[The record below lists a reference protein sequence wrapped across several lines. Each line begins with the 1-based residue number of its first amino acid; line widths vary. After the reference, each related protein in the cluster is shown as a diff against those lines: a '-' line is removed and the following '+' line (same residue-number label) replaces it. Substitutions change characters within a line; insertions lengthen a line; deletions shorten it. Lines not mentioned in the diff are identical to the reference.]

1 MRLDLDY
8 VILAELHL
16 LLRITD
22 VLLTN
27 LLDDAMETV
36 QKEDYVYILHF
47 PLCVHFT
54 HRVCKI
60 THLDSITQHVC
71 SFYAPCCVILHTSV

>member
-1 MRLDLDY
+1 MWLDLDY
-8 VILAELHL
+8 VILDELHL

-36 QKEDYVYILHF
+36 QKENNLKSF
-47 PLCVHFT
+47 GMEKGT
-54 HRVCKI
+54 HTLKNGV
-60 THLDSITQHVC
+60 
-71 SFYAPCCVILHTSV
+71 

>member
-36 QKEDYVYILHF
+36 QKENNLKSF
-47 PLCVHFT
+47 GMEKGT
-54 HRVCKI
+54 HTLKNGV
-60 THLDSITQHVC
+60 
-71 SFYAPCCVILHTSV
+71 